1 MVGTGKYCR
10 GSKLMAEFTNH
21 LILKTEEELPNQ
33 LAIEYFNIVKKHG
46 PEDIIQTLEDS
57 VMMHYVQDNIHNYE
71 VNLTRAI
78 TAEEGDP
85 IAEAL
90 DGAMDYDFELEASA
104 SAETD
109 ITNGIK

>member
-1 MVGTGKYCR
+1 
-10 GSKLMAEFTNH
+10 MAEFTNH

-104 SAETD
+104 SVETD

>member
-1 MVGTGKYCR
+1 
-10 GSKLMAEFTNH
+10 MAEFTNH
-21 LILKTEEELPNQ
+21 LILKVEEQLPDQ
-33 LAIEYFNIVKKHG
+33 LAVGFFNIVKKHG

-57 VMMHYVQDNIHNYE
+57 VMMHYVHDNIPNYD
-71 VNLTRAI
+71 VNLPRAI

-90 DGAMDYDFELEASA
+90 DDAMDYDFELEASA
-104 SAETD
+104 SVETD

>member
-1 MVGTGKYCR
+1 
-10 GSKLMAEFTNH
+10 MAEFTNH
-21 LILKTEEELPNQ
+21 LILKVEEELPNQ
-33 LAIEYFNIVKKHG
+33 LAIGYLNIVKKHG
-46 PEDIIQTLEDS
+46 PKDIIQTLEDS
-57 VMMHYVQDNIHNYE
+57 VMMHYVQDKVHNYE

-104 SAETD
+104 SIETD

>member
-1 MVGTGKYCR
+1 
-10 GSKLMAEFTNH
+10 MAEFTNH
-21 LILKTEEELPNQ
+21 LILKTEEELPDQ
-33 LAIEYFNIVKKHG
+33 LAIGYFNIVKKHG

-78 TAEEGDP
+78 TAEEGDL

-90 DGAMDYDFELEASA
+90 DGVMDYDFELEASA
-104 SAETD
+104 SVETD

>member
-1 MVGTGKYCR
+1 
-10 GSKLMAEFTNH
+10 MAEFTNH
-21 LILKTEEELPNQ
+21 LILKVEEELPNQ
-33 LAIEYFNIVKKHG
+33 LAIGYFNIVKKHG
-46 PEDIIQTLEDS
+46 PDNIIQTLEDS

-104 SAETD
+104 NIETD
-109 ITNGIK
+109 ITNGIKWVLVSTILI

>member
-1 MVGTGKYCR
+1 
-10 GSKLMAEFTNH
+10 MAEFTNH
-21 LILKTEEELPNQ
+21 LILKTEQELPDQ
-33 LAIEYFNIVKKHG
+33 LAIGYFNIVKKHG
-46 PEDIIQTLEDS
+46 PADIIQTLEDS

-90 DGAMDYDFELEASA
+90 DDAMDYDFELEASA
-104 SAETD
+104 SIETD

>member
-1 MVGTGKYCR
+1 
-10 GSKLMAEFTNH
+10 MAEFTNH
-21 LILKTEEELPNQ
+21 LILKVEEELPNQ
-33 LAIEYFNIVKKHG
+33 LAIGYFNIVKKHG
-46 PEDIIQTLEDS
+46 PDNIIQTLEDS

-104 SAETD
+104 SVETD

>member
-1 MVGTGKYCR
+1 
-10 GSKLMAEFTNH
+10 MAEFTNR
-21 LILKTEEELPNQ
+21 LILKTEELPNE
-33 LAIEYFNIVKKHG
+33 LAIKFFNIVKNNG

-57 VMMHYVQDNIHNYE
+57 VMVHYVQDDIHHYE

-90 DGAMDYDFELEASA
+90 DNAMDYDFELEASA
-104 SAETD
+104 NIETD

>member
-1 MVGTGKYCR
+1 
-10 GSKLMAEFTNH
+10 MAEFTNH
-21 LILKTEEELPNQ
+21 LILKTEEELPDQ
-33 LAIEYFNIVKKHG
+33 LAIGYFNIVKKHG

-104 SAETD
+104 SVETD

>member
-1 MVGTGKYCR
+1 
-10 GSKLMAEFTNH
+10 MAEFTNH
-21 LILKTEEELPNQ
+21 LILKVEEELPNQ
-33 LAIEYFNIVKKHG
+33 LAIGYFNIVKKHG
-46 PEDIIQTLEDS
+46 PDNIIQTLEDS

-90 DGAMDYDFELEASA
+90 DDAMDYDFELEASA
-104 SAETD
+104 NIETD

>member
-1 MVGTGKYCR
+1 
-10 GSKLMAEFTNH
+10 MAEFTNH
-21 LILKTEEELPNQ
+21 LILKTEKELPNQ

-57 VMMHYVQDNIHNYE
+57 VMVHYIQDDVHNYE

-90 DGAMDYDFELEASA
+90 DDAMDYDFELEASA
-104 SAETD
+104 SVETD

>member
-1 MVGTGKYCR
+1 
-10 GSKLMAEFTNH
+10 MAEFTNH
-21 LILKTEEELPNQ
+21 LILKVEEELPNQ
-33 LAIEYFNIVKKHG
+33 LAIGYFNIVKKHG

-71 VNLTRAI
+71 VNLTSAI
-78 TAEEGDP
+78 TAKEGDP

-104 SAETD
+104 NIETD

>member
-1 MVGTGKYCR
+1 
-10 GSKLMAEFTNH
+10 
-21 LILKTEEELPNQ
+21 
-33 LAIEYFNIVKKHG
+33 
-46 PEDIIQTLEDS
+46 
-57 VMMHYVQDNIHNYE
+57 MMHYVQDNIHNYE

-104 SAETD
+104 SVETD

>member
-1 MVGTGKYCR
+1 
-10 GSKLMAEFTNH
+10 MAEFTNH

-90 DGAMDYDFELEASA
+90 DDAMDYDFELEASA
-104 SAETD
+104 SVETD

>member
-1 MVGTGKYCR
+1 
-10 GSKLMAEFTNH
+10 MAEFTNH
-21 LILKTEEELPNQ
+21 LILKVEEELPNQ
-33 LAIEYFNIVKKHG
+33 LAIGYFNIVKKHG
-46 PEDIIQTLEDS
+46 PDNIIQTLEDS

-104 SAETD
+104 NIETD

>member
-1 MVGTGKYCR
+1 
-10 GSKLMAEFTNH
+10 MAEFTNH

-57 VMMHYVQDNIHNYE
+57 VMVHYIQDDVHNYE

-78 TAEEGDP
+78 AAEEGDL

-104 SAETD
+104 SVETD

>member
-1 MVGTGKYCR
+1 
-10 GSKLMAEFTNH
+10 MAEFTNH

-57 VMMHYVQDNIHNYE
+57 VMVHYIQDDVHNYE

-78 TAEEGDP
+78 TAEEGDL

-90 DGAMDYDFELEASA
+90 DGVMDYDFELEASA
-104 SAETD
+104 NIETD

>member
-1 MVGTGKYCR
+1 
-10 GSKLMAEFTNH
+10 MAEFTNH

-57 VMMHYVQDNIHNYE
+57 VMVHYIQDDVHNYE

-78 TAEEGDP
+78 TAEEGDL

-90 DGAMDYDFELEASA
+90 DGVMDYDFELEASA

>member
-1 MVGTGKYCR
+1 
-10 GSKLMAEFTNH
+10 MAEFTNH
-21 LILKTEEELPNQ
+21 IILKVEEELPNQ
-33 LAIEYFNIVKKHG
+33 LAIGYFNIVKKHG
-46 PEDIIQTLEDS
+46 PDNIIQTLEDS

-104 SAETD
+104 NIETD

>member
-1 MVGTGKYCR
+1 MTFHINNKKENNL
-10 GSKLMAEFTNH
+10 SEFTNH
-21 LILKTEEELPNQ
+21 LILKVEEELPDNI
-33 LAIEYFNIVKKHG
+33 AVEFFNIIKKHG
-46 PEDIIQTLEDS
+46 PKNIIQTLEDS

-90 DGAMDYDFELEASA
+90 DDAMDYDFELEASA
-104 SAETD
+104 SVETD